1 MNEINEK
8 ITAYIRIK
16 MNGRSIREVSKE
28 VGIAF
33 ITFSRILNGKT
44 PSLESFIKIVNWLK
58 VDPRPFFDMSYEDQD
73 MLESARYDLITQL
86 LGYAPI

>member
-1 MNEINEK
+1 MKEINEK
-8 ITAYIRIK
+8 LIAYIRIK

-28 VGIAF
+28 VKITF
-33 ITFSRILNGKT
+33 VTFSRILNGKT
-44 PSLESFIKIVNWLK
+44 PSLKSFVKIVNWLK
-58 VDPRPFFDMSYEDQD
+58 VDPRPFFDMSYEDED